1 MDEALIAELLAKAV
15 RLEGKMLF
23 VKAADVYLSLEMREK
38 AAEAY
43 EEAGAYDKAI
53 ALFEKL
59 GKKGD
64 ADRCRSRQEAARSGR
79 TWADEQAEFQQDKG
93 NPY

>member
-1 MDEALIAELLAKAV
+1 MDEAEKQSLAAKAA

-23 VKAADVYLSLEMREK
+23 VKAGDVYLEIGMRDK

-43 EEAGAYDKAI
+43 EKAGAFEKAA
-53 ALFEKL
+53 ALFDKL
-59 GKKGD
+59 GKKDD
-64 ADRCRSRQEAARSGR
+64 AARCRKKLEAARSGR

>member
-1 MDEALIAELLAKAV
+1 MDESEKTAMLAKAA

-23 VKAADVYLSLEMREK
+23 VKAGDVYLALGMRDK

-43 EEAGAYDKAI
+43 EKAGAYEKAI

-59 GKKGD
+59 GKKDD
-64 ADRCRSRQEAARSGR
+64 AARCRKKLEAARSGR
-79 TWADEQAEFQQDKG
+79 TWADEQADFQQDKG